1 MDIVKIKKWINT
13 VLGVILTIIPL
24 LATFGLIGVDEVQ
37 ALTTNI
43 GNLFAAILAAVT
55 AVGGFILVFTGSE
68 PLSTKNVL

>member
-24 LATFGLIGVDEVQ
+24 LATFGVIGIDEVQ

-55 AVGGFILVFTGSE
+55 AISGIILVFTGSE